1 MSSKKFKKNRNGGS
15 KKKRQLNREGLTAL
29 QKCRFFLYLIVLFN
43 ILAMFY
49 APIAHLFGAKE
60 MQVNFGFILLI
71 SCQVIVATLHLAK
84 YLTTS
89 EIFLE
94 GREKDY
100 ANMYTAR
107 ARLGVLMQFV
117 VLLVIALNQ
126 LEFHS
131 GVLNTLLCIVNV
143 SLVLLALQN
152 ITILQRNYV

>member
-1 MSSKKFKKNRNGGS
+1 MSSKKFKK
-15 KKKRQLNREGLTAL
+15 KKSAPKKNRQLNREGLTAL

-49 APIAHLFGAKE
+49 MPIAHLFGVKE
-60 MQVNFGFILLI
+60 TQILYGFVLLI
-71 SCQVIVATLHLAK
+71 VAQIVVSTMHLAK

-107 ARLGVLMQFV
+107 TRLGILMQGVV
-117 VLLVIALNQ
+117 VLVMVVNQ
-126 LEFHS
+126 VEFQN
-131 GVLNTLLCIVNV
+131 GILNTLLSVVNV
-143 SLVLLALQN
+143 TLVLLALQN